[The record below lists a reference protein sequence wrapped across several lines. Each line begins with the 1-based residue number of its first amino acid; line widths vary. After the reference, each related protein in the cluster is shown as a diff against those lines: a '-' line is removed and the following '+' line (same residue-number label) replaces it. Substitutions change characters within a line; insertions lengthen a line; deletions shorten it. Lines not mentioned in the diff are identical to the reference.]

1 MPNFRSLLANQTYK
15 SAIRLV
21 GFLAVTTV
29 SALLSIAA
37 PPVSTKPASKPA
49 LPVPDYAR
57 DIRPILARNCFSC
70 HGADD
75 GRRQVGLRLDM
86 RDGAIQKRKSGSQAI
101 VPGKPA
107 VSGMMQRITTTSA
120 ATLMPP
126 PETGHKVS
134 PDEVRIL
141 SQWITSGAKYASH
154 WAFSKP
160 VAAPITPGSRNPID
174 PLVTRGIR
182 ENGLTPAP
190 AADRRTWLR
199 RVSLDITGIPPT
211 ITEMRTFEL
220 DKAPNAKEKVVDR
233 LLASKHFGEKWA
245 RPWLDLA
252 RYADSAGYGS
262 DPLRTNLWPWRDW
275 VIDALNQNIPYSQFV
290 TLQLAGDI
298 IPGATDDTR
307 LATAFHRNTMTNT
320 EGGTSDEE
328 FRTAAVKDRI
338 QTTVQ
343 GLMGIT
349 VQCAQCHTHKF
360 DPISQREYYQLLA
373 VFNQTMDDDQPDE
386 TPLLAVTPPSRR
398 DLATQLDARIKAAEE
413 KLAARPA
420 QTTTSAAKRARFV
433 RITQPGTASFLML
446 AEVEVLSGGKN
457 IAVGKA
463 ASQSSTDYGGPAKLA
478 VDGNQDG
485 NFDNKSTT
493 HTASQDN
500 PWWEVDLGSAIQV
513 DSVRIHPRTDAHIGK
528 MKGIRITLLDADRKP
543 VAEAPIADAII
554 AARETIPS
562 GDPDRIAIAEL
573 RAQRAAIGTIRVPVM
588 VELAANKQR
597 TSTMLTLG
605 NFQMKGDA
613 VKPAVPAAFGKFPA
627 GAPLNRLGVAK
638 WLVSR
643 DNPLTARVAVNRI
656 WAQLFGRGIVET
668 EEDFGIQGALPTN
681 QALIDQLAVMFMHDW
696 DVKELIRE
704 IVLTDTYG
712 RSSLASPLAERR
724 DPRNVHLSHY
734 PRRRLD
740 AEGVRDQSLAISGLL
755 TPTIGGPSVYPPQ
768 PDGLWQ
774 AAFNGER
781 NYPTSM
787 GAERYRR
794 GLYTFW
800 RRTVPYPSMATFDAP
815 SREACTLRRQP
826 TNTPL
831 QALVTLNDPA
841 YIEFAQGY
849 AIRVLTESKGTDRQR
864 AAWALENA
872 TLQKPSA
879 KQIDAVVALLTAERT
894 RLRKDME
901 SAKQLADPA
910 AHPLPKNLDIVDA
923 AAWTVTSNV
932 ILNLDQVLTIN

>member
-1 MPNFRSLLANQTYK
+1 MPNLRSLPVSKHQK
-15 SAIRLV
+15 SALRLA
-21 GFLAVTTV
+21 GFAAITATSV
-29 SALLSIAA
+29 LLSFAA
-37 PPVSTKPASKPA
+37 PSGSAKPIAKSPKPA
-49 LPVPDYAR
+49 PDYAR

-75 GRRQVGLRLDM
+75 GKRQAGLRLDT
-86 RDGAIQKRKSGSQAI
+86 RSGAIQALKSGGKAI

-107 VSGMMQRITTTSA
+107 NSGLMKRITTTSA

-126 PETGHKVS
+126 PETGHKVTA
-134 PDEVRIL
+134 DEAKTL
-141 SQWITSGAKYASH
+141 SHWISSGAKYVSH

-160 VAAPITPGSRNPID
+160 VAAPVTPGAHNPID
-174 PLVTRGIR
+174 PLVNKAIL
-182 ENGLTPAP
+182 ENGLTPVA

-199 RVSLDITGIPPT
+199 RVALDLTGIPPT
-211 ITEMRTFEL
+211 LADVRAFEA
-220 DKAPNAKEKVVDR
+220 DKSPNAKEKIVDK

-275 VIDALNQNIPYSQFV
+275 VIDSLNRNIPYDQFV

-373 VFNQTMDDDQPDE
+373 VFNQTMDNDQPDE
-386 TPLLAVTPPSRR
+386 SPLLAVTPPSRR
-398 DLATQLDARIKAAEE
+398 DLATQLDARIKDAEA
-413 KLAARPA
+413 KLAAKPQTIGNTGTRPA
-420 QTTTSAAKRARFV
+420 RFI
-433 RITQPGTASFLML
+433 RITQPGASTFLML
-446 AEVEVLSGGKN
+446 AEVEVISAGKN
-457 IAVGKA
+457 ITVGKQ
-463 ASQSSTDYGGPAKLA
+463 ASQSSTDYAGPAKLA
-478 VDGNQDG
+478 IDGNPDG
-485 NFDNKSTT
+485 NFDHKSTT

-500 PWWEVDLGSAIQV
+500 PWWEVDLGSVVSV
-513 DSVRIHPRTDAHIGK
+513 DSVRIHPRTDAHVGK

-543 VAEAPIADAII
+543 VAEATVADAII

-562 GDPDRIAIAEL
+562 GDPDRIALADL

-588 VELAANKQR
+588 VELAADKQR

-613 VKPAVPAAFGKFPA
+613 VQPSVPAAFGKLPA

-638 WLVSR
+638 WLFNR

-681 QALIDQLAVMFMHDW
+681 QALLDQLAVMFMHDW

-712 RSSLASPLAERR
+712 RTSLASPLAERR
-724 DPRNVHLSHY
+724 DPRNIHLSHY

-740 AEGVRDQSLAISGLL
+740 AEGVRDQSLTLSGML

-787 GAERYRR
+787 GADRYRR

-841 YIEFAQGY
+841 YIEFAQGF

-872 TLQKPSA
+872 TLQKPTS
-879 KQIDAVVALLTAERT
+879 KQIDAVVALLTAERS
-894 RLRKDME
+894 RLSKDME

>member
-1 MPNFRSLLANQTYK
+1 MPNLRSLPVSKHHK
-15 SAIRLV
+15 SALRLA
-21 GFLAVTTV
+21 GF
-29 SALLSIAA
+29 SAIMATSVLLTFAA
-37 PPVSTKPASKPA
+37 PSGNAKPTAKTPKPA
-49 LPVPDYAR
+49 PDYAR

-75 GRRQVGLRLDM
+75 AKRQAGLRLDT
-86 RDGAIQKRKSGSQAI
+86 RSGAIQTLKSGGKAI

-107 VSGMMQRITTTSA
+107 VSSLMQRITTTSA

-126 PETGHKVS
+126 PETGHKVNA
-134 PDEVRIL
+134 DEAKTL
-141 SQWITSGAKYASH
+141 SLWISSGAKYASH

-160 VAAPITPGSRNPID
+160 VAAPITPGARNPID
-174 PLVTRGIR
+174 PLVNKAIL
-182 ENGLTPAP
+182 ENGLTPAA

-199 RVSLDITGIPPT
+199 RVALDLTGIPPT
-211 ITEMRTFEL
+211 LADVRAFEA
-220 DKAPNAKEKVVDR
+220 DKSPNAKEKIVDK

-275 VIDALNQNIPYSQFV
+275 VIDAINKNLPYDQFV

-298 IPGATDDTR
+298 VPGATDDTR

-349 VQCAQCHTHKF
+349 IQCAQCHTHKF

-373 VFNQTMDDDQPDE
+373 VFNQTMDNDQPDE
-386 TPLLAVTPPSRR
+386 SPLLAVTPPSRR
-398 DLATQLDARIKAAEE
+398 DLATELDARIKDAEA
-413 KLAARPA
+413 KLAAKPQTLGNTGTQPA
-420 QTTTSAAKRARFV
+420 RYI
-433 RITQPGTASFLML
+433 RITQPGTSTFLML
-446 AEVEVLSGGKN
+446 AEVEVISAGKN
-457 IAVGKA
+457 IAVGKS

-478 VDGNQDG
+478 IDGNPDG
-485 NFDNKSTT
+485 NFDHKSTT
-493 HTASQDN
+493 HTANQDN
-500 PWWEVDLGSAIQV
+500 PWWEVDLGSAVSV
-513 DSVRIHPRTDAHIGK
+513 DSVRVHPRTDAHIGK

-543 VAEAPIADAII
+543 VAEATVADAII

-562 GDPDRIAIAEL
+562 GDPDRIALADL

-588 VELAANKQR
+588 VELPSDKQR

-613 VKPAVPAAFGKFPA
+613 VQPAVPAAFGKLPA

-638 WLVSR
+638 WLFNR

-681 QALIDQLAVMFMHDW
+681 QALLDQLAVMFMHDW

-712 RSSLASPLAERR
+712 RTSLASPLAERR
-724 DPRNVHLSHY
+724 DPRNIHLSHY

-740 AEGVRDQSLAISGLL
+740 AEGVRDQSLALSGML

-787 GAERYRR
+787 GADRYRR

-841 YIEFAQGY
+841 YIEFAQGF

-872 TLQKPSA
+872 TLQKPTS

-894 RLRKDME
+894 RLSKDME
-901 SAKQLADPA
+901 SAKQLADPT

>member
-1 MPNFRSLLANQTYK
+1 
-15 SAIRLV
+15 
-21 GFLAVTTV
+21 
-29 SALLSIAA
+29 
-37 PPVSTKPASKPA
+37 
-49 LPVPDYAR
+49 
-57 DIRPILARNCFSC
+57 
-70 HGADD
+70 
-75 GRRQVGLRLDM
+75 
-86 RDGAIQKRKSGSQAI
+86 
-101 VPGKPA
+101 
-107 VSGMMQRITTTSA
+107 
-120 ATLMPP
+120 
-126 PETGHKVS
+126 
-134 PDEVRIL
+134 
-141 SQWITSGAKYASH
+141 
-154 WAFSKP
+154 
-160 VAAPITPGSRNPID
+160 
-174 PLVTRGIR
+174 
-182 ENGLTPAP
+182 
-190 AADRRTWLR
+190 
-199 RVSLDITGIPPT
+199 
-211 ITEMRTFEL
+211 
-220 DKAPNAKEKVVDR
+220 
-233 LLASKHFGEKWA
+233 
-245 RPWLDLA
+245 
-252 RYADSAGYGS
+252 
-262 DPLRTNLWPWRDW
+262 
-275 VIDALNQNIPYSQFV
+275 
-290 TLQLAGDI
+290 
-298 IPGATDDTR
+298 
-307 LATAFHRNTMTNT
+307 
-320 EGGTSDEE
+320 
-328 FRTAAVKDRI
+328 
-338 QTTVQ
+338 
-343 GLMGIT
+343 
-349 VQCAQCHTHKF
+349 
-360 DPISQREYYQLLA
+360 
-373 VFNQTMDDDQPDE
+373 
-386 TPLLAVTPPSRR
+386 
-398 DLATQLDARIKAAEE
+398 
-413 KLAARPA
+413 
-420 QTTTSAAKRARFV
+420 
-433 RITQPGTASFLML
+433 ML

-457 IAVGKA
+457 IAIGKS
-463 ASQSSTDYGGPAKLA
+463 ASQSSTDFGGPAKLA
-478 VDGNQDG
+478 VDGNPDG
-485 NFDNKSTT
+485 NFDRKSTT

-500 PWWEVDLGSAIQV
+500 PWWEVDLGAAAQI
-513 DSVRIHPRTDAHIGK
+513 DSIRIHPRTDAHVGK

-543 VAEAPIADAII
+543 VAEATVADAII

-562 GDPDRIAIAEL
+562 GDPDRIALAEL

-588 VELAANKQR
+588 VELAAEKQR

-627 GAPLNRLGVAK
+627 DAPVNRLGVAK
-638 WLVSR
+638 WLFSR

-696 DVKELIRE
+696 NVKELIRE

-712 RSSLASPLAERR
+712 RSSLASPLAEQR

-740 AEGVRDQSLAISGLL
+740 AEGVRDQSLALSGLL

-787 GAERYRR
+787 GDDRYRR

-872 TLQKPSA
+872 TLQKPTT
-879 KQIDAVVALLTAERT
+879 KQVDAVVALLTAERN
-894 RLRKDME
+894 RLKSDMG

-910 AHPLPKNLDIVDA
+910 AHPLPKHLDIVDA

-932 ILNLDQVLTIN
+932 ILNLDHVLTIN

>member
-1 MPNFRSLLANQTYK
+1 MPNFRSLP
-15 SAIRLV
+15 
-21 GFLAVTTV
+21 V
-29 SALLSIAA
+29 SAHHLAGLRLAGFFAITATSVLLSFASPGSVGKPSSKSIQAA
-37 PPVSTKPASKPA
+37 
-49 LPVPDYAR
+49 PDYAR

-75 GRRQVGLRLDM
+75 AKRQAGLRLDT
-86 RDGAIQKRKSGSQAI
+86 RSGAIHALKSGGKAI

-107 VSGMMQRITTTSA
+107 ASGLIQRITTTST

-126 PETGHKVS
+126 PETGHKVTK
-134 PDEVRIL
+134 DEAKTL
-141 SQWITSGAKYASH
+141 SQWISSGAKYASH

-160 VAAPITPGSRNPID
+160 IAAPITPGARNPID
-174 PLVTRGIR
+174 PIVNKAIL
-182 ENGLTPAP
+182 ENGLTPAAP
-190 AADRRTWLR
+190 ADRRTWLR
-199 RVSLDITGIPPT
+199 RVALDLTGIPPT
-211 ITEMRTFEL
+211 LADIRAFEA
-220 DKAPNAKEKVVDR
+220 DTSPTAKEKVVDK

-275 VIDALNQNIPYSQFV
+275 VIDAINKNIPYDQFV

-349 VQCAQCHTHKF
+349 IQCAQCHTHKF

-373 VFNQTMDDDQPDE
+373 VFNQTMDNDQPDE
-386 TPLLAVTPPSRR
+386 SPLLAVTPPSRR
-398 DLATQLDARIKAAEE
+398 ELAAQLDARIWDAEA
-413 KLAARPA
+413 KLAAKP
-420 QTTTSAAKRARFV
+420 QTTTTSSARSARFV
-433 RITQPGTASFLML
+433 RITQPGTSTFLML
-446 AEVEVLSGGKN
+446 AEVEIISSGKN
-457 IAVGKA
+457 IAVGKS
-463 ASQSSTDYGGPAKLA
+463 ASQSTTDYGGPAKLA
-478 VDGNQDG
+478 VDGNPDG
-485 NFDNKSTT
+485 NFDHKSTT

-500 PWWEVDLGSAIQV
+500 PWWEVDLGSAVAI
-513 DSVRIHPRTDAHIGK
+513 DSVRVHPRTDAHLGK

-543 VAEAPIADAII
+543 VAEATVPDAIVT
-554 AARETIPS
+554 ARETIPS
-562 GDPDRIAIAEL
+562 GDPDRIALGEL
-573 RAQRAAIGTIRVPVM
+573 RAQRAAIGTVRVPVM
-588 VELAANKQR
+588 VELAADKQR

-613 VKPAVPAAFGKFPA
+613 VQPAVPASFGKVPA

-638 WLVSR
+638 WLFSR
-643 DNPLTARVAVNRI
+643 ENPLTARVAVNRI

-681 QALIDQLAVMFMHDW
+681 QLLIDQLAVMFMHDW

-712 RSSLASPLAERR
+712 RTSLASPLAERR
-724 DPRNVHLSHY
+724 DPRNLFLSHY

-740 AEGVRDQSLAISGLL
+740 AEGVRDQSLALSGML

-787 GAERYRR
+787 GADRYRR

-841 YIEFAQGY
+841 YIEFAQGF
-849 AIRVLTESKGTDRQR
+849 AIRVLTESKGSDRQR

-872 TLQKPSA
+872 TLLKPTS
-879 KQIDAVVALLTAERT
+879 KQIDAVVALLTAERS
-894 RLRKDME
+894 RLSKDME

-910 AHPLPKNLDIVDA
+910 AHPLPKHLDIVDA

>member
-1 MPNFRSLLANQTYK
+1 MPNLRSLPVSKHTTSALRLA
-15 SAIRLV
+15 
-21 GFLAVTTV
+21 GFLAITAT

-37 PPVSTKPASKPA
+37 PSGNGKTASKPA
-49 LPVPDYAR
+49 KPAPDYAR

-75 GRRQVGLRLDM
+75 GKRQAGLRLDL

-101 VPGKPA
+101 VPGKPGI
-107 VSGMMQRITTTSA
+107 SGLMQRITTTSA

-126 PETGHKVS
+126 PETGHKVTA
-134 PDEVRIL
+134 DEVQTL
-141 SQWITSGAKYASH
+141 SFWIASGAKYASH

-160 VAAPITPGSRNPID
+160 VPAPLTAGAHNPID
-174 PLVTRGIR
+174 PIVAKGIL
-182 ENGLTPAP
+182 ESGLTPAAP
-190 AADRRTWLR
+190 ADRRTWLR
-199 RVSLDITGIPPT
+199 RVSLDLTGIPPT
-211 ITEMRTFEL
+211 LADVRAFEA
-220 DKAPNAKEKVVDR
+220 DKSPNAKEKAVDK

-275 VIDALNQNIPYSQFV
+275 VIDSLNRNIPYDQFV

-320 EGGTSDEE
+320 EGGSSDHE

-373 VFNQTMDDDQPDE
+373 VFNQTMDNDQPDE
-386 TPLLAVTPPSRR
+386 SPLLAVTPPSRR
-398 DLATQLDARIKAAEE
+398 DLATQLDTRIKDAEA
-413 KLAARPA
+413 KLTARPA
-420 QTTTSAAKRARFV
+420 QPASVTTKGARFV
-433 RITQPGTASFLML
+433 RITQPGTAAFLML

-463 ASQSSTDYGGPAKLA
+463 ASQSSTDYSGPAKLA
-478 VDGNQDG
+478 IDGNPDG
-485 NFDNKSTT
+485 NFDHKSTT

-500 PWWEVDLGSAIQV
+500 PWWEVDLGSVVSV
-513 DSVRIHPRTDAHIGK
+513 DSVRIHPRTDAHVGK

-543 VAEAPIADAII
+543 VAEATVADAII

-562 GDPDRIAIAEL
+562 GDPDRIALADL

-588 VELAANKQR
+588 VELAADKQR
-597 TSTMLTLG
+597 KSTMLTLG
-605 NFQMKGDA
+605 NFQMKGDT
-613 VKPAVPAAFGKFPA
+613 VQPAVPAAFGKFPA

-638 WLVSR
+638 WLFSR

-696 DVKELIRE
+696 NVKELIRE

-712 RSSLASPLAERR
+712 RSSLASSVAERR
-724 DPRNVHLSHY
+724 DPRNIHLSHY

-755 TPTIGGPSVYPPQ
+755 SPTIGGPSVYPPQ

-787 GAERYRR
+787 GADRYRR

-841 YIEFAQGY
+841 YIEFAQGF

-872 TLQKPSA
+872 TLQKPTS

-894 RLRKDME
+894 RLSKDMD

-932 ILNLDQVLTIN
+932 ILNLDQVLTLN

>member
-1 MPNFRSLLANQTYK
+1 MPNLRSLPVSKHQK
-15 SAIRLV
+15 SALRLASFAAITATSV
-21 GFLAVTTV
+21 V
-29 SALLSIAA
+29 LSFAA
-37 PPVSTKPASKPA
+37 PSGIAKPTAKSPKPA
-49 LPVPDYAR
+49 PDYAR

-75 GRRQVGLRLDM
+75 GKRQAGLRLDT
-86 RDGAIQKRKSGSQAI
+86 RSGAIQALKSGGKAI

-107 VSGMMQRITTTSA
+107 NSGLMQRITTTSA

-126 PETGHKVS
+126 PETGHKVTA
-134 PDEVRIL
+134 DEAKTL
-141 SQWITSGAKYASH
+141 ALWISSGAKYVSH

-160 VAAPITPGSRNPID
+160 VAAPITPGARNPID
-174 PLVTRGIR
+174 PLINKAILG
-182 ENGLTPAP
+182 NGLTPAA

-199 RVSLDITGIPPT
+199 RVALDLTGIPPT
-211 ITEMRTFEL
+211 LADVRAFEA
-220 DKAPNAKEKVVDR
+220 DKSPNAKEKIVDN

-275 VIDALNQNIPYSQFV
+275 VIDSINRNIPYDQFV

-307 LATAFHRNTMTNT
+307 LATGFHRNTMTNT

-349 VQCAQCHTHKF
+349 IQCAQCHTHKF

-373 VFNQTMDDDQPDE
+373 VFNQTMDNDQPDE
-386 TPLLAVTPPSRR
+386 SPLLAVTPPSRR
-398 DLATQLDARIKAAEE
+398 DLATQLDARIKDAEA
-413 KLAARPA
+413 KLAAKPQSA
-420 QTTTSAAKRARFV
+420 GNTSARPARFV

-457 IAVGKA
+457 IAVGKK

-478 VDGNQDG
+478 VDGNPDG
-485 NFDNKSTT
+485 NFDHKSTT

-500 PWWEVDLGSAIQV
+500 PWWEVDLGSVVSV
-513 DSVRIHPRTDAHIGK
+513 DSVRVHPRTDAHIGK
-528 MKGIRITLLDADRKP
+528 MKGIRVTLLDADRKP
-543 VAEAPIADAII
+543 VAEATVADAII

-562 GDPDRIAIAEL
+562 GDPDRIALADL

-588 VELAANKQR
+588 VELAADKQR

-613 VKPAVPAAFGKFPA
+613 VQPSVPAAFGKLPA

-638 WLVSR
+638 WLFNR

-681 QALIDQLAVMFMHDW
+681 QALLDQLAVMFMHDW

-712 RSSLASPLAERR
+712 RTSLASPLAERR
-724 DPRNVHLSHY
+724 DPRNLLLSHY

-740 AEGVRDQSLAISGLL
+740 AEGVRDQSLALSGML

-787 GAERYRR
+787 GADRYRR

-841 YIEFAQGY
+841 YIEFAQGF

-872 TLQKPSA
+872 TLQKPTS
-879 KQIDAVVALLTAERT
+879 KQIDAVMALLTAERS
-894 RLRKDME
+894 RLSMDME

>member
-1 MPNFRSLLANQTYK
+1 MPNLRSLPVSKHQK
-15 SAIRLV
+15 SALRLA
-21 GFLAVTTV
+21 GFAAITATSV
-29 SALLSIAA
+29 LLSFAA
-37 PPVSTKPASKPA
+37 PSGNAKPTAKSPKPA
-49 LPVPDYAR
+49 PDYAR

-75 GRRQVGLRLDM
+75 GKRQAGLRLDT
-86 RDGAIQKRKSGSQAI
+86 RSGAIQALKSGGKAI

-107 VSGMMQRITTTSA
+107 NSGLMQRITTTSA

-126 PETGHKVS
+126 PETGHKVTA
-134 PDEVRIL
+134 DEAKTL
-141 SQWITSGAKYASH
+141 ALWISSGAKYVSH

-160 VAAPITPGSRNPID
+160 VAAPITPGAHNPID
-174 PLVTRGIR
+174 PLVNKAIL
-182 ENGLTPAP
+182 ENGLTPA
-190 AADRRTWLR
+190 ASADRRTWLR
-199 RVSLDITGIPPT
+199 RVALDLTGIPPT
-211 ITEMRTFEL
+211 LADVRAFEA
-220 DKAPNAKEKVVDR
+220 DKSPNAKEKIVDK
-233 LLASKHFGEKWA
+233 LLTSQHFGEKWA

-275 VIDALNQNIPYSQFV
+275 VIDSINRNIPYDQFV

-349 VQCAQCHTHKF
+349 IQCAQCHTHKF

-373 VFNQTMDDDQPDE
+373 VFNQTMDNDQPDE
-386 TPLLAVTPPSRR
+386 SPLLAVTPPSRR
-398 DLATQLDARIKAAEE
+398 DLATQLDARIKDAEA
-413 KLAARPA
+413 KLAAKP
-420 QTTTSAAKRARFV
+420 QSSGNTSARPARFV

-457 IAVGKA
+457 IAVGKM

-478 VDGNQDG
+478 VDGNPDG
-485 NFDNKSTT
+485 NFDHKSTT

-500 PWWEVDLGSAIQV
+500 PWWEVDLGSVVSV
-513 DSVRIHPRTDAHIGK
+513 DSVRIHPRTDAHVGK

-543 VAEAPIADAII
+543 VSEATVADAII

-562 GDPDRIAIAEL
+562 GDPDRIALADL

-588 VELAANKQR
+588 VELAADKQR

-613 VKPAVPAAFGKFPA
+613 VQPSVPAAFGKLPA

-638 WLVSR
+638 WLFNR

-681 QALIDQLAVMFMHDW
+681 QALLDQLAVMFMHDW

-712 RSSLASPLAERR
+712 RTSLASPLAERR
-724 DPRNVHLSHY
+724 DPRNLLLSHY

-740 AEGVRDQSLAISGLL
+740 AEGVRDQSLALSGML

-787 GAERYRR
+787 GADRYRR

-841 YIEFAQGY
+841 YIEFAQGF

-872 TLQKPSA
+872 TLQKPTS
-879 KQIDAVVALLTAERT
+879 KQIDAVVALLTAERS
-894 RLRKDME
+894 RLSKDMD

>member
-1 MPNFRSLLANQTYK
+1 MPNTRSLPVSKHITPVLRLAGFF
-15 SAIRLV
+15 AIT
-21 GFLAVTTV
+21 AA

-37 PPVSTKPASKPA
+37 PSGNVKTASKPA
-49 LPVPDYAR
+49 KPVLDYAR

-75 GRRQVGLRLDM
+75 GKRQVGLRLDT
-86 RDGAIQKRKSGSQAI
+86 RDGAIQKLKSGGRAI

-107 VSGMMQRITTTSA
+107 ISGMMQRIGATSA

-126 PETGHKVS
+126 PETGHKVTAG
-134 PDEVRIL
+134 EAKLL
-141 SQWITSGAKYASH
+141 SQWIASGAKYASH

-160 VAAPITPGSRNPID
+160 VPAPITPGSKNPID
-174 PLVTRGIR
+174 PLVLKAIQ

-199 RVSLDITGIPPT
+199 RVSLDITGLPPT
-211 ITEMRTFEL
+211 LYDVRTFEA
-220 DKAPNAKEKVVDR
+220 DKSPNAKEKVVDR

-275 VIDALNQNIPYSQFV
+275 VIDSLNRNIPYDQFV

-373 VFNQTMDDDQPDE
+373 VFNQTMDNDQPDE
-386 TPLLAVTPPSRR
+386 SPLLAVTPPSRR
-398 DLATQLDARIKAAEE
+398 ELAAQLDARIKDAEA

-420 QTTTSAAKRARFV
+420 QTVSGTSKSARFV
-433 RITQPGTASFLML
+433 RVTQPGNASFLML

-457 IAVGKA
+457 IAIGKS

-478 VDGNQDG
+478 IDGNPDG
-485 NFDNKSTT
+485 NFDRKSTT

-500 PWWEVDLGSAIQV
+500 PWWEVDLGAAVQI
-513 DSVRIHPRTDAHIGK
+513 DSIRIHPRTDAHVGK
-528 MKGIRITLLDADRKP
+528 MKGIRITLLGADRKP
-543 VAEAPIADAII
+543 VAESTISDAII

-573 RAQRAAIGTIRVPVM
+573 RAQRSAIGTIRVPVM
-588 VELAANKQR
+588 VELAAEKQR

-627 GAPLNRLGVAK
+627 DAPVNRLGVAK
-638 WLVSR
+638 WLFSR

-668 EEDFGIQGALPTN
+668 EEDFGIQGALPSN

-696 DVKELIRE
+696 NVKELIRE

-712 RSSLASPLAERR
+712 RSSLASPVAEQR
-724 DPRNVHLSHY
+724 DPRNIHLSHY

-740 AEGVRDQSLAISGLL
+740 AEGVRDQSLAVSGLL
-755 TPTIGGPSVYPPQ
+755 CSTIGGPSVYPPQ

-787 GAERYRR
+787 GDDRYRR

-841 YIEFAQGY
+841 YIEFAQGF
-849 AIRVLTESKGTDRQR
+849 AIRVITESHGTDRQR

-872 TLQKPSA
+872 TLQKPTS
-879 KQIDAVVALLTAERT
+879 KQIDAVVALLSAERT
-894 RLRKDME
+894 RLKKDMD
-901 SAKQLADPA
+901 SAKQLADPP
-910 AHPLPKNLDIVDA
+910 AHPMPKSLDMVDV

-932 ILNLDQVLTIN
+932 ILNLDHVLTIN